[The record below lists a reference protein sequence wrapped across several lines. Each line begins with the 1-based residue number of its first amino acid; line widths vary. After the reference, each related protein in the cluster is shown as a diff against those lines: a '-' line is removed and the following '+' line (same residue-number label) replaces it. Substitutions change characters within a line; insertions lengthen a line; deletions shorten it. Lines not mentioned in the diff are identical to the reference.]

1 MNHPIPVLLYHRI
14 DDSNSKASTTPAVFY
29 QHMKMLSE
37 LGWKSLTADEFTAAL
52 NAGRNVPLGSFLITF
67 DDGCES
73 VRSVALGVL
82 QEFNFNAIC
91 FLSTALLRNPEKNPF
106 LQVSNMD
113 QDFLSW
119 DQVRELQSS
128 GIIDCQSH
136 SHTHNDFVNIPI
148 NDIQQDLVTSV
159 DLLSHELRLPR
170 SHFAHLA
177 WPWGLSFQEWRS
189 MASRSGFKYQY
200 TVARQSIIS
209 TTHCD
214 QIPRTCFDTYTLS
227 QLKRQVW
234 LQTGSIS
241 SMWNFIY
248 PHGRKLRRILNYLN

>member
-1 MNHPIPVLLYHRI
+1 MTYPIPVLLYHRI
-14 DDSNSKASTTPAVFY
+14 DDSNGKSSTTPAVFR

-37 LGWKSLTADEFTAAL
+37 LGWKSLTADEFTSAL
-52 NAGRNVPLGSFLITF
+52 TSGRNIPFGSFLVTF

-82 QEFNFNAIC
+82 REFNFNAIC
-91 FLSTALLRNPEKNPF
+91 FLSTALLRNLKKNQF
-106 LQVSNMD
+106 LQVSRVD

-136 SHTHNDFVNIPI
+136 SHTHTNFVNIPI

-170 SHFAHLA
+170 SHFSHLA

-200 TVARQSIIS
+200 TVARQSTRS

-214 QIPRTCFDTYTLS
+214 LIPRTCFDAHTLS
-227 QLKRQVW
+227 QLKKQVW
-234 LQTGSIS
+234 LETGPLS
-241 SMWNFIY
+241 SVWDFIY
-248 PHGRKLRRILNYLN
+248 PHGRKVRGILNYFN